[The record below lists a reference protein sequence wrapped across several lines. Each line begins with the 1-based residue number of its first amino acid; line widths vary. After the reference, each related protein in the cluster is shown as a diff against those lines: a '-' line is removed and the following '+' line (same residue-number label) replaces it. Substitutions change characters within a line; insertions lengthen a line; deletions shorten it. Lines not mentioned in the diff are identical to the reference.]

1 MTQEIMKMKQGL
13 IKEFL
18 EQYNELSEEAK
29 KENPLSYQARKTLE
43 DSIYLENPDEFVRK
57 VKEIGMELAKLRE
70 YGLDLYGDTPEI

>member
-13 IKEFL
+13 IREFL

-29 KENPLSYQARKTLE
+29 KENPLSYQARQTLE
-43 DSIYLENPDEFVRK
+43 DVIYLEDPNEFVRK